1 MQTPTTGAV
10 VVAVADA
17 EIRAALA
24 RLAALGAVDAQPVSG
39 AQLRA
44 RWPTA
49 AGVVVDPDAAQ
60 TCLAAGLD
68 RRAGVAMV
76 LAGEPAAHAWPIA
89 VALGVEGVFALP
101 RDERQLL
108 DWLAAL
114 TEPSTRAR
122 VVCCIPAVGGCGSST
137 LAAGLALGAGGRGQE
152 VLLLDA
158 DPCAGGLELLVGA
171 ENVGGSR
178 WEDFTDAAGVLSAA
192 VLADSLPSV
201 GQVRILSCG
210 RCSRQ
215 ALAAPAVE
223 SVLAA
228 GRRGHDLVV
237 VDARNSLGEVSSLLT
252 DGADTVV
259 VTVAAEVRAVS
270 AATGLV
276 SALNKR
282 CGDVRLVVRQPGPGS
297 LRPRDVADAVGA
309 PVAAVWARDRKLA
322 ALVERG
328 GFSRGWRRTTLAGV
342 VAALLDAMQ

>member
-1 MQTPTTGAV
+1 
-10 VVAVADA
+10 
-17 EIRAALA
+17 
-24 RLAALGAVDAQPVSG
+24 
-39 AQLRA
+39 
-44 RWPTA
+44 
-49 AGVVVDPDAAQ
+49 
-60 TCLAAGLD
+60 
-68 RRAGVAMV
+68 MV
-76 LAGEPAAHAWPIA
+76 LAGEPPAHAWPLA
-89 VALGVEGVFALP
+89 VALGAEGVFVLP

-114 TEPSTRAR
+114 TEPTARAR

-137 LAAGLALGAGGRGQE
+137 LAAGLAFAAGARGQE
-152 VLLLDA
+152 VLLLDT
-158 DPCAGGLELLVGA
+158 DPCAGGIELLVGA
-171 ENVGGSR
+171 EDLSGSR
-178 WEDFTDAAGVLSAA
+178 WQDFSNASGVLSAT
-192 VLADSLPSV
+192 VLADSLPCL
-201 GQVRILSCG
+201 GRVRIMSCV

-215 ALAAPAVE
+215 AMAVPAVE

-237 VDARNSLGEVSSLLT
+237 VDSPNQLGEVSSLLT

-276 SALNKR
+276 AALNER
-282 CGDVRLVVRQPGPGS
+282 CGDIRLVVRQPGPGS

-328 GFSRGWRRTTLAGV
+328 GFSRGWRRTNLAGV
-342 VAALLDAMQ
+342 AASLLDAMR